1 VSCDVQWLD
10 DDESQGVRE
19 RRFDLDRDGRRV
31 PGVLWTPAGVTGPRP
46 LVLLGHGASGN
57 KRQDYVLS
65 MARRLVR
72 RRGFAAAAIDGP
84 VHGDRRDPA
93 AESNQRAV
101 FLHFA
106 QVWSSDE
113 KMTDEV
119 VADYVATLDMLQ
131 ELVDVGAGRVGW
143 WGLSMGTILGLPFV
157 AADPRVRVAVLGLMG
172 ITGPTRARIEADAPS
187 VTCPVLF
194 LVQWDDELFARDT
207 AFGLFDALGSKDKR
221 LHASLGSHGAVPE
234 EAFGESE
241 GFLARYLGRE
251 EGVSTTFAGDA
262 GSWSSGGSIL
272 P

>member
-1 VSCDVQWLD
+1 MNVDVRWLD
-10 DDESQGVRE
+10 DHESQGVRE
-19 RRFDLDRDGRRV
+19 RRFDLDRDGGRV
-31 PGVLWTPAGVTGPRP
+31 PGVLWTPAGVSGPRP

-93 AESNQRAV
+93 AESGQRAV

-119 VADYVATLDMLQ
+119 VADYVATLDALQ
-131 ELVDVGAGRVGW
+131 RLPDVGAGRVGW

-157 AADPRVRVAVLGLMG
+157 AAEPRIRVAVLGLMG
-172 ITGPTRARIEADAPS
+172 ITGPTRARIETDAPK

-194 LVQWDDELFARDT
+194 LVQWDDELFARDA
-207 AFGLFDALGSKDKR
+207 AFGLFDALGSRDKR
-221 LHASLGSHGAVPE
+221 LHAALGSHGAVPE

-251 EGVSTTFAGDA
+251 EGASTSLGGDA
-262 GSWSSGGSIL
+262 QAL
-272 P
+272 

>member
-1 VSCDVQWLD
+1 VNLEMAWLD
-10 DDESQGVRE
+10 EHETEGVRE

-31 PGVLWTPAGVTGPRP
+31 PGVVWTPAGASGPRP

-84 VHGDRRDPA
+84 VHGDRRAPGV
-93 AESNQRAV
+93 ESGPRAV

-113 KMTDEV
+113 TMTDEV
-119 VADYVATLDMLQ
+119 VADYVATLDALQ
-131 ELVDVGAGRVGW
+131 GLADIGTGPVGW

-157 AADPRVRVAVLGLMG
+157 AAEPRVRAAVLGLMG
-172 ITGPTRARIEADAPS
+172 ITGPTRARIAADAPN

-194 LVQWDDELFARDT
+194 LVQWGDELFARDT

-221 LHASLGSHGAVPE
+221 LHAAVGSHGAVPE

-241 GFLARYLGRE
+241 GFLARYLQLDQD
-251 EGVSTTFAGDA
+251 T
-262 GSWSSGGSIL
+262 GSDGHAQALSPSGGA
-272 P
+272 PA

>member
-1 VSCDVQWLD
+1 MAWLD
-10 DDESQGVRE
+10 EHETQGVRE
-19 RRFDLDRDGRRV
+19 RQFDLDRDGRRV
-31 PGVLWTPAGVTGPRP
+31 PGVVWTPAGVSGPRP

-84 VHGDRRDPA
+84 VHGDRRDPGV
-93 AESNQRAV
+93 ESGQRAV

-106 QVWSSDE
+106 QVWSSDDT
-113 KMTDEV
+113 MTDEV
-119 VADYVATLDMLQ
+119 VADYVATLDALQ
-131 ELVDVGAGRVGW
+131 GLADIGTGPVGW

-157 AADPRVRVAVLGLMG
+157 AAEPRVRVAVLGLMG
-172 ITGPTRARIEADAPS
+172 ITGPTRARIETDAPY

-194 LVQWDDELFARDT
+194 LVQWDDELFGRDT

-221 LHASLGSHGAVPE
+221 LHAAVGSHGAVPE

-241 GFLARYLGRE
+241 GFLARYLAGE
-251 EGVSTTFAGDA
+251 AAPGSTSGGDGQA
-262 GSWSSGGSIL
+262 MSSSGSASA
-272 P
+272 

>member
-1 VSCDVQWLD
+1 MTWLD
-10 DDESQGVRE
+10 DHESQGVRE

-31 PGVLWTPAGVTGPRP
+31 PGVVWTPAGAAGARP
-46 LVLLGHGASGN
+46 LILLGHGASGN

-72 RRGFAAAAIDGP
+72 GRGFAAASIDGP

-93 AESNQRAV
+93 TESGQRAV

-113 KMTDEV
+113 TMTDEV
-119 VADYVATLDMLQ
+119 VADYVATLDALQ
-131 ELVDVGAGRVGW
+131 LLAEVGAGPVGW

-157 AADPRVRVAVLGLMG
+157 AAEPRVRAAVLGLMG
-172 ITGPTRARIEADAPS
+172 ITGPTRARIEADAPN

-207 AFGLFDALGSKDKR
+207 AFGLFDALGSRDKR
-221 LHASLGSHGAVPE
+221 LHAAIGSHGAVPE

-241 GFLARYLGRE
+241 AFLARYLAGE
-251 EGVSTTFAGDA
+251 AATGSTVGTDA
-262 GSWSSGGSIL
+262 QAMSSSGRDSA
-272 P
+272 